1 MTKKLFWLILVLFLP
16 HLSCNFFGVE
26 AHMNMTTKLFRDL
39 KDMAIQRL
47 IGTECRGWKQCQTQ
61 DEVQELSCQTQ
72 WKSSKVWRWT
82 RQAQILGSVLCL
94 NVVFGSIFPCL
105 SFCASVF
112 HYSVFHYSVFRASVF
127 RVSVFRSPSVCL
139 VSRAELGDLWSEAD
153 FFAGGAGHRGR
164 TRAFRGKTI
173 AGVLLVRLAFFTMRK
188 GPSVQWRGE
197 REKTGE

>member
-1 MTKKLFWLILVLFLP
+1 MSHTHKGMAGKGCWWCCITFLLLKLPIFHSKNRKWKWSKKIFDWFWFY
-16 HLSCNFFGVE
+16 SCHNYLAIFFGVE
-26 AHMNMTTKLFRDL
+26 THMNMTTKLFRDL

-105 SFCASVF
+105 SFGASVF
-112 HYSVFHYSVFRASVF
+112 HYSVFHYSVFHASVF
-127 RVSVFRSPSVCL
+127 CASVFRSPT
-139 VSRAELGDLWSEAD
+139 GQKTAD
-153 FFAGGAGHRGR
+153 VNLPCQTSISLRNLKKRRF
-164 TRAFRGKTI
+164 
-173 AGVLLVRLAFFTMRK
+173 
-188 GPSVQWRGE
+188 E
-197 REKTGE
+197 N